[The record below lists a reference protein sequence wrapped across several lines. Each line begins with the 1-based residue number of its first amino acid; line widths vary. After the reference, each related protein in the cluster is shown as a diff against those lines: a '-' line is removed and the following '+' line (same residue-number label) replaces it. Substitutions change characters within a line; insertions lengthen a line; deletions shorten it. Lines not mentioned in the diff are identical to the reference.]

1 MELAL
6 EQTVTEYLKKAM
18 GQIQNQE
25 ETLETVIPDSMPDA
39 ERILG
44 CWGVP
49 VIRSRELRSGGMTL
63 NGGVETRVLYA
74 PPEEDEPRL
83 LEVYLPFT
91 MKWDCPME
99 SEDGIMRHDCRVRGI
114 DARILNSRK
123 ILVRVNLTAKG
134 ELFQSTREESFM
146 LREKPEELEVLQE
159 EYPVLLPVEAA
170 EKSFLLDEDLDLPV
184 TCPEVGSVVRYA
196 MQTELTDRKV
206 MGGKG
211 VFKGIVLLHVL
222 YLTTEGKLC
231 TWDFDVPFSQ
241 YVELANS
248 YEEEEDLDVT
258 MMLSALEV
266 ASSEEPRR
274 LRLRASMI
282 AQCMVC
288 ARKSISLL
296 KDAYSLTR
304 QVDAELRDMALFSRL
319 DRQIVRRQGEAVF
332 PIGNGTVIDG
342 AMYPEFPAVRRSGDC
357 AKLELPFAAHILYMD
372 EEGKLQGRSASGTA
386 DWETALAENAALEAD
401 CQPDGRL
408 QWSVGGG
415 SCTLRVGLTLQADS
429 LGGTQVPAICGLR
442 MGEELT
448 KNSQRPSVVICKP
461 SQDGGLWEMAKTF
474 GSTVAAIQSANGLSE
489 GAAGSEQLLLVP
501 VL

>member
-6 EQTVTEYLKKAM
+6 EQTVTEYLKKAL

-63 NGGVETRVLYA
+63 NGGVEARVLYA
-74 PPEEDEPRL
+74 PTEEEVPRL
-83 LEVYLPFT
+83 LEAYLPFS

-99 SEDGIMRHDCRVRGI
+99 SEEGIMRHDCRLRGM

-123 ILVRVNLTAKG
+123 ILVRANLTAKG
-134 ELFQSTREESFM
+134 ELYRNEREESCY
-146 LREKPEELEVLQE
+146 LREKPRELEALQE
-159 EYPVLLPVEAA
+159 KYPVLLPVEGA
-170 EKSFLLDEDLDLPV
+170 EKSFLLDEDLDLPA
-184 TCPEVGSVVRYA
+184 TCPEIGSLVRWDV
-196 MQTELTDRKV
+196 QTELTDRKV

-211 VFKGIVLLHVL
+211 VFKGIVLLHLL
-222 YLTTEGKLC
+222 YLSTEGKLC

-241 YVELANS
+241 YVELAGS

-258 MMLSALEV
+258 TMLSALEV
-266 ASSEEPRR
+266 ASGEEPRR
-274 LRLRASMI
+274 LRLRASVI
-282 AQCMVC
+282 AQCMVW

-304 QVDAELRDMALFSRL
+304 QVNAEVQNMELFSRL
-319 DRQIVRRQGEAVF
+319 DRQTIRRQGEAVI
-332 PIGNGTVIDG
+332 PMGNGTVIDG
-342 AMYPEFPAVRRSGDC
+342 AMYPEFPAVRRMGDTTR
-357 AKLELPFAAHILYMD
+357 LEMPFAAHILYLD
-372 EEGKLQGRSASGTA
+372 EEGKLQGKSASGTA
-386 DWETALAENAALEAD
+386 EWETALAENAALEAD

-408 QWSVGGG
+408 QWSMGGG
-415 SCTLRVGLTLQADS
+415 SCTLRAGLTIQADS
-429 LGGTQVPAICGLR
+429 FSSVQVPSICGLR
-442 MGEELT
+442 MGEELP
-448 KNSQRPSVVICKP
+448 KNPQRPSVVICKP
-461 SQDGGLWEMAKTF
+461 GQDGGLWEMAKTF
-474 GSTVAAIQSANGLSE
+474 GSTVTAIQSANGLSE
-489 GAAGSEQLLLVP
+489 SAAGPEQLILVP